1 MTGSDSYQK
10 FTVLDEEI
18 EVYLRITK
26 IDEETGKPVLLPD
39 TAFQIY
45 WLDEQGHY
53 RYDSNGNPKLVTMTN
68 TVNGHLTKDVNTFH
82 TNGEGILTLPE
93 KLPLG
98 KYRIVEVTGPNG
110 FYNEWL
116 DSAGYENG
124 VLADD
129 ADGSYYVDFEIASGS
144 RNRRKEKRQDQS
156 VCPARG
162 RGYGNR
168 GRTAETGRGIR
179 HYGNPRQGR
188 KPDGQTD

>member
-1 MTGSDSYQK
+1 MGAMATPKDSVMTGSDSYQK

-26 IDEETGKPVLLPD
+26 VDEETGKPVLLPD

-53 RYDSNGNPKLVTMTN
+53 RYDSNGNPKLVTMTD
-68 TVNGHLTKDVNTFH
+68 TVNGHLTKDVTTFY

-98 KYRIVEVTGPNG
+98 KYRIVEVSGPNG

-124 VLADD
+124 ALADD
-129 ADGSYYVDFEIASGS
+129 ADGSYYVDFEITTDRIYAP
-144 RNRRKEKRQDQS
+144 
-156 VCPARG
+156 PATKT
-162 RGYGNR
+162 
-168 GRTAETGRGIR
+168 RTAWT
-179 HYGNPRQGR
+179 PL
-188 KPDGQTD
+188 